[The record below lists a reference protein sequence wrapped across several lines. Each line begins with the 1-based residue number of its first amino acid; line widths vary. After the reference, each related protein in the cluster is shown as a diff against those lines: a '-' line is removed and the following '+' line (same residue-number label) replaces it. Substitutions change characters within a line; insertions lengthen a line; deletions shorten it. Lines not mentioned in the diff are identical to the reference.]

1 MERNAENVMASQ
13 HEYTQTDADDSLDAD
28 QDDVELM

>member
-13 HEYTQTDADDSLDAD
+13 HEYKQTDADDGLDVD